1 MLHGLAYG
9 NGVTKRL
16 FDVVVAA
23 PLLCITAP
31 FWVIAAA
38 GIYVSS
44 GSPVLFPQLRTG
56 RDGRVFQLLK
66 FRTMIP
72 NAPDLRNPDGSAVTD
87 ATDPRVMPFGRWL
100 RRWSIDELPQLL
112 NVLSGEMSM
121 VGPRPE
127 LPDQA
132 SMYTDRQRRRLE
144 TKPGLTGLA
153 QTAGRNSLPW
163 RERLELD
170 VRYVDA
176 QSLWMDVRLMLATFK
191 VVLTREG
198 VTQGA
203 RQ

>member
-9 NGVTKRL
+9 NGVIKRL
-16 FDVVVAA
+16 FDVVIAA
-23 PLLCITAP
+23 PLLCLTAP
-31 FWVIAAA
+31 LWVIAAA

-66 FRTMIP
+66 FRTMIR
-72 NAPDLRNPDGSAVTD
+72 NAPDLRNPDGSAVTK

-132 SMYTDRQRRRLE
+132 SLYTDRERRRLE

-153 QTAGRNSLPW
+153 QTNGRNNLTW

-198 VTQGA
+198 VTQAA